1 MTRLRYPV
9 AAFCTF
15 AVLACASP
23 EPPPAGEQRMAE
35 IQATPDTLRDQVLAV
50 IEQYYADFSAR
61 DWPRYRGYF
70 WPDARLT
77 TIWQPPGEP
86 AERVVATSIEDFI
99 AQASQGPG
107 SREIFEE
114 KMTSAEALGSGDLA
128 VVWARYTARFGDAGS
143 VQEWNGVD
151 AFTLL
156 RHDGRWRMASLA
168 YVNDGGGPR

>member
-1 MTRLRYPV
+1 MMRPAWILLCSV
-9 AAFCTF
+9 
-15 AVLACASP
+15 AVLACGSP
-23 EPPPAGEQRMAE
+23 EPAGTEQTAPPSF
-35 IQATPDTLRDQVLAV
+35 QATPDTLRDQVLAV

-61 DWPRYRGYF
+61 DWPRYAEYF

-86 AERVVATSIEDFI
+86 AERVVATSITEFI
-99 AQASQGPG
+99 AQAPQGPG

-128 VVWARYTARFGDAGS
+128 VVWAHYSARFGDPGD
-143 VQEWNGVD
+143 VREWTGID

-156 RHDGRWRMASLA
+156 RHDGRWRIAALA
-168 YVNDGGGPR
+168 YSNDGGAR